1 MAYKFI
7 STLLL
12 LILLLL
18 TVSCNLLTK
27 PPQAPP
33 IIVITFD
40 DQNANVFSVAL
51 PIMSQYGYRGSCF
64 VNSGKLGQNGLLSVD
79 EVKSLNNQYNWEIGG
94 HSLNHEHLPQQNYPQ
109 AELAI
114 GDDFRYLQNIG
125 VNPIS
130 FAIPFGNCPAEY
142 YPILLHYY
150 QNIRGSIDF
159 AMFQPI
165 DRHSL
170 GYFPYQN
177 GWTASLMKE
186 RIRRG
191 IVNHES
197 LVVLGFHRIGDA
209 SSSYEDNC
217 PASVF
222 AEIINY
228 IHQLGLEVLPLSE
241 AVDKL
246 SH

>member
-1 MAYKFI
+1 
-7 STLLL
+7 
-12 LILLLL
+12 
-18 TVSCNLLTK
+18 
-27 PPQAPP
+27 
-33 IIVITFD
+33 
-40 DQNANVFSVAL
+40 
-51 PIMSQYGYRGSCF
+51 
-64 VNSGKLGQNGLLSVD
+64 VNSSRLGQEGLLSRD
-79 EVKSLNNQYNWEIGG
+79 EVISLNKQYNWEIGG
-94 HSLNHEHLPQQNYPQ
+94 HSLDHEHLPQLSYRE

-114 GDDFRYLQNIG
+114 GDDFRNLQTMG

-130 FAIPFGNCPAEY
+130 FAIPYGNCPAEY
-142 YPILLHYY
+142 YPILLQYY
-150 QNIRGSIDF
+150 QNIRGSSDF

-177 GWTASLMKE
+177 SWTASIMKE

-197 LVVLGFHRIGDA
+197 LVVLGFHRIGDETD
-209 SSSYEDNC
+209 SYTDNC
-217 PASVF
+217 PATVF

-228 IHQLGLEVLPLSE
+228 IHHLGLEVLPLSA

-246 SH
+246 NH